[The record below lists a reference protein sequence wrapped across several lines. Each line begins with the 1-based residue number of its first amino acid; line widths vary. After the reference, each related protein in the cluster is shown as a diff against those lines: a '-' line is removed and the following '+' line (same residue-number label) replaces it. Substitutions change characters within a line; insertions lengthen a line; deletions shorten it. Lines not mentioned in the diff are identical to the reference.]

1 MLTALTPQE
10 WYLRK
15 ACGLPGRPS
24 VTPDIDDPAV
34 RELTTAQAAAAAHVP
49 EATIRDWAR
58 ASRPLIRSVAGPGEP
73 PRYLELDVLRAEAHT
88 RRARR
93 RAQLLDE
100 AAADLDQAST
110 SAST

>member
-1 MLTALTPQE
+1 MHTLTWQE
-10 WYLRK
+10 KYLRRQR
-15 ACGLPGRPS
+15 GLPAKPPMRPD
-24 VTPDIDDPAV
+24 PDDPAA

-58 ASRPLIRSVAGPGEP
+58 ASRPLIRSVAGPGEL

-93 RAQLLDE
+93 RTQLLDE
-100 AAADLDQAST
+100 AAADLDRA
-110 SAST
+110 